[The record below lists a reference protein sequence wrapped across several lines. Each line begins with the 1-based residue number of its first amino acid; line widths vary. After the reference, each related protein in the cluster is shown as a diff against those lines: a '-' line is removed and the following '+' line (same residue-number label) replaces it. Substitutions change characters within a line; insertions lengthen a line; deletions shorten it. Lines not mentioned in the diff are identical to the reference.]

1 MGVPKY
7 YSLLVVFVI
16 SLLYF
21 NFMASKEIYDWVP
34 SVRKQIILF
43 FLVWFLPL
51 IGIFFAN
58 KYGNLGLFDKQKSKN
73 GDSAISG
80 GFLLLHSIFNP
91 GVKNTIEM
99 VEKQKSDLNSEYKKS
114 NDGSD
119 DKDKN
124 I

>member
-1 MGVPKY
+1 
-7 YSLLVVFVI
+7 
-16 SLLYF
+16 
-21 NFMASKEIYDWVP
+21 MASKEIYDWVP
-34 SVRKQIILF
+34 SARKQIILF

-99 VEKQKSDLNSEYKKS
+99 VEKQKSDLKSEYKKS

-124 I
+124 T